1 MNSIKSGHDINPQL
15 SDFMDLARWVSAL
28 LVVVTHVN
36 NRMLIP
42 LSQLKNPSLVEYAWG
57 FASGFG
63 HHAVVVFFTLS
74 GFLVGGKVLRER
86 RAFDVRN
93 YVLGRVVRIYLVL
106 IPVLM
111 ITATLDL
118 IGSNLFPDTV
128 YAGDLK
134 QHLSWSALAGNLL
147 NLQNML
153 APTFGSNGPLGTLAN
168 EFWYYLTFPL
178 LVAPFMPLS
187 TTSRVALGVLG
198 LTLLAGQTALMPEHG
213 SGFVLWL
220 TGAFAA
226 VARPI
231 FIIRPVVALG
241 MFLVLLVGLRLG
253 VRGHELTF
261 WVQSLTDAIVAISLA
276 LILYTLRVRP
286 WRWNLPSF
294 NTVFADFSYS
304 LYALH
309 VPVIMLY
316 CAVLTTA
323 TGFGWHDRAEMWWQ
337 GLCVLGAV
345 LMALGAAYLLSL
357 VTERHTATVRS
368 IIRHRFVLKA
378 A

>member
-1 MNSIKSGHDINPQL
+1 MNSIKSSHDINPQL
-15 SDFMDLARWVSAL
+15 SDFMDLARWISAL
-28 LVVVTHVN
+28 LVVVAHVN

-42 LSQLKNPSLVEYAWG
+42 MSQLKAPSLIEYAWV
-57 FASGFG
+57 FVSGFG

-86 RAFDVRN
+86 RAFDARN

-118 IGSNLFPDTV
+118 IGSNLFPGTV
-128 YAGDLK
+128 YASDLK
-134 QHLSWSALAGNLL
+134 EHLSWSALAGNLL

-178 LVAPFMPLS
+178 LIAPLMPLR
-187 TTSRVALGVLG
+187 TTTRVALGALG
-198 LTLLAGQTALMPEHG
+198 LALLAGQTALMPQHG
-213 SGFVLWL
+213 AGFILWL
-220 TGAFAA
+220 TGALAA

-231 FIIRPVVALG
+231 LFIRPMVATG
-241 MFLVLLVGLRLG
+241 IFLALLIGFRLG
-253 VRGHELTF
+253 VRGGELTF
-261 WVQSLTDAIVAISLA
+261 WVRSLTDEIVAISLA
-276 LILYTLRVRP
+276 LILYALRVRP
-286 WRWNLPSF
+286 WRYILPSF
-294 NTVFADFSYS
+294 NAAFADFSYS

-309 VPVIMLY
+309 VPFIMLY

-323 TGFGWHDRAEMWWQ
+323 TGFGWHDRAVVWWQ
-337 GLCVLGAV
+337 GLSVLGAV

-357 VTERHTATVRS
+357 VTERHTATVRDA
-368 IIRHRFVLKA
+368 IRQRFILKA